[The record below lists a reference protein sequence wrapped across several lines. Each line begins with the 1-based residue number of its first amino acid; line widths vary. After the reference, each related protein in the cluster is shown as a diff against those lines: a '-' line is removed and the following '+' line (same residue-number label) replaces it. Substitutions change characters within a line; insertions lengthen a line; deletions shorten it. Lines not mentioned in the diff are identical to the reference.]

1 MSSIQADIKQIFLQ
15 DEQNRRIFFLNR
27 IRTSNVTAR
36 NVTSLNRIRTRNA
49 TAKNVTFLNKMQAN
63 NVHLQ
68 GGSPG
73 LVVK

>member
-27 IRTSNVTAR
+27 NVTAR
-36 NVTSLNRIRTRNA
+36 
-49 TAKNVTFLNKMQAN
+49 NVTFLNKMQAN

-68 GGSPG
+68 GRSPG